1 MWLRRAFYYLQPAAI
16 LLVPGWIVAARA
28 LATVDLGAQDIIVFL
43 AWPLLAFAMIV
54 VLGLTWARRSVR
66 VSRALSWTDVAA
78 LTAWYATGVAYGAF
92 IAAGSRTGSGLLGG
106 LLLLVSI
113 GVVGLAVWQL
123 LQAAR
128 RRVQTVLAGLDR
140 SAIPAGPYRAI
151 EHPPTGHR
159 ATEGRTAASS
169 GSDAA
174 GTRSSDGDVIR
185 IDAPARPRAPRSQP
199 PR

>member
-16 LLVPGWIVAARA
+16 ILVPGWVVVARA
-28 LATVDLGAQDIIVFL
+28 LTTVELGAQDVLVFL

-66 VSRALSWTDVAA
+66 VSKTLSWTDVVT

-92 IAAGSRTGSGLLGG
+92 IAAGSRTGSGLLSG
-106 LLLLVSI
+106 LLLLVS
-113 GVVGLAVWQL
+113 VVAIGLAAWQL

-128 RRVQTVLAGLDR
+128 RRVRTVLAGLDR
-140 SAIPAGPYRAI
+140 SAIPAGQYRAS
-151 EHPPTGHR
+151 EHR
-159 ATEGRTAASS
+159 ATGSS

-174 GTRSSDGDVIR
+174 GPQSADGDVIR
-185 IDAPARPRAPRSQP
+185 IDAPASRPRASRSRP
-199 PR
+199 TK